1 MSLQLLHDFIYSS
14 VDANRQNRSIFTDD
28 EESSKGESDSDEDAR
43 YNLKTFNFWL
53 KM

>member
-1 MSLQLLHDFIYSS
+1 MPLQYDFIYSS
-14 VDANRQNRSIFTDD
+14 VDANRLNRSIFTDD
-28 EESSKGESDSDEDAR
+28 EESSESDSDEDAR